1 MFDYRKRTQ
10 MLTIVITREKLIWQN
25 TLQESAKQVSN
36 KEIIFFFPSD
46 SRTLF
51 KKKRREEKDNDR
63 AGTTA
68 HLIKAC
74 NY

>member
-1 MFDYRKRTQ
+1 MAKHF
-10 MLTIVITREKLIWQN
+10 TRECK
-25 TLQESAKQVSN
+25 TSVKQGN
-36 KEIIFFFPSD
+36 YFFFPSD

-74 NY
+74 NYWSDIASVCVLFLHWNFKDL

>member
-36 KEIIFFFPSD
+36 KEIIFFFPQTVVLYL
-46 SRTLF
+46 RKREG
-51 KKKRREEKDNDR
+51 KKKIMTEQEQQP
-63 AGTTA
+63 T
-68 HLIKAC
+68 L
-74 NY
+74 

>member
-36 KEIIFFFPSD
+36 KEIIFFFPQTVVLYL
-46 SRTLF
+46 RKREG
-51 KKKRREEKDNDR
+51 KKKIMTEQ
-63 AGTTA
+63 AQQPT
-68 HLIKAC
+68 L
-74 NY
+74 